1 MAQHDWKTVPVI
13 MMDFEGGPVS
23 GVVEYGWVR
32 LEGGIIVEVETALC
46 RPSGHISEQ
55 EAEVHG
61 IRDSDVGSRS
71 PFRSYFEKFVGL
83 RRQGVF
89 AAHNRFA
96 ENTFLKNAWPLPPV
110 VPDWRQPDGS
120 AQEWGPWVDTLTIY
134 KALYPGLES
143 YSLGELVNQF
153 GIEDDLKE
161 LAVQHCPE
169 ARCKPHCAL
178 YDAIASALL
187 LIKLESSD
195 ELKDRMS
202 LAWLLQLSDGSSPQQ
217 ELF

>member
-1 MAQHDWKTVPVI
+1 MAQLDWKSTPVI

-23 GVVEYGWVR
+23 GVVEYGWIR
-32 LEGGIIVEVETALC
+32 LEDGGIKEVETALC

-61 IRDSDVGSRS
+61 IRDADVGSRS
-71 PFRSYFEKFVGL
+71 PFKAYYEKFVEL

-96 ENTFLKNAWPLPPV
+96 ENTFLKNVWPVPPV
-110 VPDWRQPDGS
+110 VPDWRRPGQA
-120 AQEWGPWVDTLTIY
+120 AQEWGPWIDTLSIY

-143 YSLGELVNQF
+143 YSLGELVQQF
-153 GIEDDLKE
+153 GIQDRLTE
-161 LAVQHCPE
+161 LAGQYCPQKRSK
-169 ARCKPHCAL
+169 AHCAL

-187 LIKLESSD
+187 LIQLED
-195 ELKDRMS
+195 NEELKDRMS
-202 LAWLLQLSDGSSPQQ
+202 LEWLLQLSHGTSSQQ